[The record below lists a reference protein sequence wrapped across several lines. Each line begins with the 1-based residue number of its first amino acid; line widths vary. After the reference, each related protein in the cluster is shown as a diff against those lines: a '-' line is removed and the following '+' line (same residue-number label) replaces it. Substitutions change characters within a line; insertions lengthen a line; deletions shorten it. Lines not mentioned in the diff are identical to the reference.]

1 MTFYAGLSCCF
12 YPSKITYQLFGM
24 LYMLCV
30 LFQGLTLLFIDSKAC
45 HDNSLIPTLQQQASD
60 LGVDLTYA
68 TSCTMGAGAKCS
80 IAATVLWF
88 MAAIAAMKVDPPV
101 RPPITVENQTV
112 TYTKTTGADGTTIV
126 SENVVKGTPIVVG
139 GAQQQDESCLCDTI

>member
-1 MTFYAGLSCCF
+1 MVCA
-12 YPSKITYQLFGM
+12 
-24 LYMLCV
+24 
-30 LFQGLTLLFIDSKAC
+30 LFQGLTLLFLDSKAC
-45 HDNSLIPTLQQQASD
+45 HDNSLIPALQQQASD

-80 IAATVLWF
+80 IAGTVLWF

-101 RPPITVENQTV
+101 RPPITVENHTV

-126 SENVVKGTPIVVG
+126 SENVVKGSPVVVG
-139 GAQQQDESCLCDTI
+139 GGQQQEQEKVEQEV